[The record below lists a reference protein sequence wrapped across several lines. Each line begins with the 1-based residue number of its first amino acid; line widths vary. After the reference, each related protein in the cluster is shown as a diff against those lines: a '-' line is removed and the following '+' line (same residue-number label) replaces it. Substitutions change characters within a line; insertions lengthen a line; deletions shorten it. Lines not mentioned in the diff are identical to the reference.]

1 VIKKMQEMGIT
12 SSIAYTAGVISIGMS
27 IASWVVSKK
36 AERAGLDRADRWG
49 IYVGLW
55 APTFF
60 GIGNALKLE
69 EKHSR

>member
-1 VIKKMQEMGIT
+1 MIKKMQEMGIT
-12 SSIAYTAGVISIGMS
+12 SSIAYTAGVASIAMS
-27 IASWVVSKK
+27 IASWAVSKK
-36 AERAGLDRADRWG
+36 AERAGVDRADRWG

-69 EKHSR
+69 ETHSR